1 MKRIHGNEQ
10 CAVKLLYAEDNGKQK
25 VKWCCKKCNSGTNN
39 TNNVPP
45 IKKKAET
52 ADNQD
57 TSMENNRSKENREK
71 GITDKAGMDD
81 GTKEKGQECIP
92 DEARAVATGIVV
104 PPTGDINQIINSIE
118 QCNLG
123 INPPDY
129 NATTLP
135 ETETDSIS
143 MTSDV
148 VVITCNHQGCKGH
161 IQLKYNC
168 KLCNKRVG
176 CNVQLEDKTRMC
188 TKCFSENQEEYAGQA
203 IKNHKNQP

>member
-1 MKRIHGNEQ
+1 MKRIHGSEQ
-10 CAVKLLYAEDNGKQK
+10 CAVKLLYAEDDGKQK

-39 TNNVPP
+39 TTNVPP

-57 TSMENNRSKENREK
+57 MSTENNGRKENREK
-71 GITDKAGMDD
+71 GITNKAGTVD
-81 GTKEKGQECIP
+81 GTKGKGQECIP
-92 DEARAVATGIVV
+92 DEARAVSTGIVA

-161 IQLKYNC
+161 TQLHFQCKACHERIGCNIQLKDNTR
-168 KLCNKRVG
+168 LCT
-176 CNVQLEDKTRMC
+176 E
-188 TKCFSENQEEYAGQA
+188 CFSKNLKEYANQA
-203 IKNHKNQP
+203 IKNDKNEP